1 MKRCYFPI
9 APLEDFLTR
18 KPLLLVTTFALLCSL
33 LFVACGAQ
41 GTALNP
47 GNSSGPKTI
56 KQIGL
61 TVQAISNPFFVA
73 IQQGAQA
80 EAKRIGAQVILEDA
94 NHDVG
99 TQSNQMDDFIQKH
112 VDLILLNAVDSAGI
126 APAVQRAIKA
136 GIPVIAID
144 VGAQGG
150 VNATVESNNV
160 QAGQLACQFIADRL
174 KGQGNIAIA
183 DGPPVT
189 SVQDRIKGCMG
200 VLAKNPGLKVVARQ
214 VGNGDKDT
222 GLQIGTNVLTANPHL
237 NAVFAINDQEGAG
250 VMLAGQQAK
259 RTNFFIAAVDGS
271 PDAVTAL
278 KAKGIFA
285 ATSAQSPFTMAETAI
300 QVGEKVVAGQKLD
313 STLVTIP
320 VTLITQDN
328 VDSYKGWI
336 PQQ

>member
-1 MKRCYFPI
+1 MKRCYFHV
-9 APLEDFLTR
+9 APVEDFAMR
-18 KPLLLVTTFALLCSL
+18 KSLLLLNAFVLSCSL

-47 GNSSGPKTI
+47 GSSSGPKTI

-80 EAKRIGAQVILEDA
+80 EAKKIGAQVILADA
-94 NHDVG
+94 NHDIG
-99 TQSNQMDDFIQKH
+99 TQSNQVDDFIQKH

-126 APAVQRAIKA
+126 APAVQRAVKA
-136 GIPVIAID
+136 GIPVIALD

-150 VNATVESNNV
+150 VITTVESNNV
-160 QAGQLACQFIADRL
+160 QAGQLACQYIADRL
-174 KGQGNIAIA
+174 KGQGDIAIA

-189 SVQDRIKGCMG
+189 SVQVRIKGCQS

-222 GLQIGTNVLTANPHL
+222 GLQIGTNILTANPHL
-237 NAVFAINDQEGAG
+237 DAIFAINDPEGLG

-259 RTNFFIAAVDGS
+259 RNNFFISAVDGS

-278 KAKGIFA
+278 KTKGIFA
-285 ATSAQSPFTMAETAI
+285 ATAAQSPFTMAETAVQI
-300 QVGEKVVAGQKLD
+300 GEKVAAGQKVS
-313 STLVTIP
+313 STLISIP
-320 VTLITQDN
+320 VKLITQDN
-328 VDSYKGWI
+328 VASYKGWLG
-336 PQQ
+336 

>member
-1 MKRCYFPI
+1 MKRCYFHV
-9 APLEDFLTR
+9 APVEDFAMR
-18 KPLLLVTTFALLCSL
+18 KSLLLLNAFVLSCSL

-47 GNSSGPKTI
+47 GSSSGPKTI

-80 EAKRIGAQVILEDA
+80 EAKKIGAQVILADA
-94 NHDVG
+94 NHDIG
-99 TQSNQMDDFIQKH
+99 TQSNQVDDFIQKH

-126 APAVQRAIKA
+126 APAVQRAVKA
-136 GIPVIAID
+136 GIPVIALD

-150 VNATVESNNV
+150 VITTVESNNV
-160 QAGQLACQFIADRL
+160 QAGQLACQYIADRL
-174 KGQGNIAIA
+174 KGQGDIAIA

-189 SVQDRIKGCMG
+189 SVQDRIKGCQS

-222 GLQIGTNVLTANPHL
+222 GLQIGTNILTANPHL
-237 NAVFAINDQEGAG
+237 DAIFAINDPEGLG

-259 RTNFFIAAVDGS
+259 RNNFFISAVDGS

-278 KAKGIFA
+278 KTKGIFA
-285 ATSAQSPFTMAETAI
+285 ATAAQSPFTMAETAVQI
-300 QVGEKVVAGQKLD
+300 GEKVVAGQKVS
-313 STLVTIP
+313 STLISIP
-320 VTLITQDN
+320 VKLITQDN
-328 VDSYKGWI
+328 VASYKGWLG
-336 PQQ
+336 

>member
-1 MKRCYFPI
+1 MRRSLF
-9 APLEDFLTR
+9 ALAT
-18 KPLLLVTTFALLCSL
+18 LLLSCSL
-33 LFVACGAQ
+33 FFVGCGAQ

-73 IQQGAQA
+73 MQQGAQA
-80 EAKRIGAQVILEDA
+80 EAKKIGAQVILEDP
-94 NHDVG
+94 NHDIG
-99 TQSNQMDDFIQKH
+99 TQTNEIDDFIQKH

-126 APAVQRAIKA
+126 APAVQRAVKA
-136 GIPVIAID
+136 GIPVVAID

-150 VNATVESNNV
+150 VAATVESNNV
-160 QAGQLACQFIADRL
+160 QAGQLACQYIADRL

-189 SVQDRIKGCMG
+189 SVQDRIKGCQQ

-222 GLQIGTNVLTANPHL
+222 GLQIGTNILTANPRL
-237 NAVFAINDQEGAG
+237 DAIFAINDQEAVG

-259 RTNFFIAAVDGS
+259 RSNFFISSVDGS
-271 PDAVTAL
+271 PDAVNAL
-278 KAKGIFA
+278 KGNTTFA
-285 ATSAQSPFTMAETAI
+285 ATAAQSPFTMAQTAV
-300 QVGEKVVAGQKLD
+300 QTGEKLVAGQKL
-313 STLVTIP
+313 SQAQVIIP
-320 VTLITQDN
+320 VTLITRDN
-328 VDSYKGWI
+328 LASYKGWL
-336 PQQ
+336 PK

>member
-1 MKRCYFPI
+1 M
-9 APLEDFLTR
+9 EDFAMRKSLSMLTT
-18 KPLLLVTTFALLCSL
+18 LLLSCSL
-33 LFVACGAQ
+33 FFAACGAA

-47 GNSSGPKTI
+47 GSSSGPKTI

-126 APAVQRAIKA
+126 APAVQRAVQA
-136 GIPVIAID
+136 GIPVIALD

-150 VNATVESNNV
+150 VAATVESNNV
-160 QAGQLACQFIADRL
+160 DAGRLACKYIADRL
-174 KGQGNIAIA
+174 KGQGKVAIV

-189 SVQDRIKGCMG
+189 SVQDRMKGCNE
-200 VLAKNPGLKVVARQ
+200 VLAQNPGLKVVSHQ
-214 VGNGDKDT
+214 VGTGDRDKGLEIGNG
-222 GLQIGTNVLTANPHL
+222 ILTANPHL
-237 NAVFAINDQEGAG
+237 DAVFAINDPTGLG
-250 VMLAGQQAK
+250 VMLAAQQAK
-259 RTNFFIAAVDGS
+259 RKDFFITAVDGS

-278 KAKGIFA
+278 KVHGLFA
-285 ATSAQSPFTMAETAI
+285 ATSAQSPFTMAETAV
-300 QVGEKVVAGQKLD
+300 QLGEKLVAGQKPS
-313 STLVTIP
+313 STTILVP
-320 VTLITQDN
+320 VTLVTQDN
-328 VDSYKGWI
+328 VNSYQGWVH
-336 PQQ
+336 Q